1 MAEIYVNSNAPIKT
15 KIFWAGELVDADGN
29 VSVDVYDITQ
39 DPAINPSISPNT
51 LLLTMTAT
59 KLDNDFGTYQIVL
72 PTSYSNRNKKFK
84 LVWRYQVSASNSY
97 HVSYTDVVTPYAN
110 LAEAIEDLGFGTDQ
124 SDPMHKTYHQLQM
137 AEKYARKLIENY
149 CNQSFHLYDDVQ
161 VAYGNGSDILP
172 LPFKLSQLHELYAGD
187 YLLIDNINNV
197 NNWNTV
203 PIISETGFGIR
214 VDTQNLVDNTV
225 YIANGMVPPT
235 VNDIGYGGAFKKNV
249 RYRVAGKFGW
259 ESVPDNVEQACI
271 QLMGDFFEK
280 DSVWRQKYVKGVK
293 TFDWQFE
300 YTADT
305 YKGTGNAYADQL
317 LAPYVVNGMVVI

>member
-1 MAEIYVNSNAPIKT
+1 
-15 KIFWAGELVDADGN
+15 
-29 VSVDVYDITQ
+29 
-39 DPAINPSISPNT
+39 
-51 LLLTMTAT
+51 
-59 KLDNDFGTYQIVL
+59 
-72 PTSYSNRNKKFK
+72 
-84 LVWRYQVSASNSY
+84 
-97 HVSYTDVVTPYAN
+97 
-110 LAEAIEDLGFGTDQ
+110 
-124 SDPMHKTYHQLQM
+124 
-137 AEKYARKLIENY
+137 
-149 CNQSFHLYDDVQ
+149 
-161 VAYGNGSDILP
+161 
-172 LPFKLSQLHELYAGD
+172 LYAGD

>member
-29 VSVDVYDITQ
+29 VSVDVYDITE
-39 DPAINPSISPNT
+39 DPAINPSISPTT

-72 PTSYSNRNKKFK
+72 PTPYSDRNRKFK
-84 LVWRYQVSASNSY
+84 LVWRYQVSGSNSY

-161 VAYGNGSDILP
+161 VAYGNGSDILL